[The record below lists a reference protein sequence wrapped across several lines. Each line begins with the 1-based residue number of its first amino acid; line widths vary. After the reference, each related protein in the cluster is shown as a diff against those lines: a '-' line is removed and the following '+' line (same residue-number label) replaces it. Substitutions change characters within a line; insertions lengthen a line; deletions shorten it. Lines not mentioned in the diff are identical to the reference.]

1 MVSLKN
7 RGPLGLN
14 QLTASEASLKLKTG
28 EISSEEL
35 TRDCLDRI
43 QARDGDVLAWD
54 YLNPEYALEQARAL
68 DKLPRRG
75 LLHGIP
81 IGIKDIFDTKD
92 MPTGHGFPPY
102 QGHEFGVDSVCV
114 AQLRDAGMVLLGKTV
129 TTEFACPKPRQTLNP
144 HDPARTPGVSSSGSA
159 ASVADYMVP
168 VANGTQ
174 TGGSVIGPAANC
186 GVYGYKASL
195 DGIDRGGFRHCKKSI
210 DTIGLFARSIDD
222 LILLR
227 RAQTGCN
234 PGQKSGRPRVGI
246 LRAPLWDE
254 AEPAMQKMIE
264 IINDILREAG
274 AIVTDFDLPPLFM
287 DIIPDA
293 AVINAWEASVML
305 KDEIRDHYES
315 FNQHNRERIEWV
327 KGLEVEDYL
336 RAGKK
341 MDIARSEM
349 DQLFYDYDL
358 ILSPSLPGEAPIGLT
373 EVRTAT
379 FARLWTQMYTPS
391 INIPLFEGPNEMP
404 LCFQVVGRRDTDDD
418 TLANAKWV
426 DDQLRSELGNIPVR
440 C

>member
-14 QLTASEASLKLKTG
+14 QLTASEASIKLKTG

-43 QARDGDVLAWD
+43 QAREGDVLAWD

-246 LRAPLWDE
+246 LRAPLCDE

-274 AIVTDFDLPPLFM
+274 AIVTDFDLPPLFL

-293 AVINAWEASVML
+293 AVINAW
-305 KDEIRDHYES
+305 
-315 FNQHNRERIEWV
+315 
-327 KGLEVEDYL
+327 
-336 RAGKK
+336 
-341 MDIARSEM
+341 
-349 DQLFYDYDL
+349 
-358 ILSPSLPGEAPIGLT
+358 
-373 EVRTAT
+373 
-379 FARLWTQMYTPS
+379 
-391 INIPLFEGPNEMP
+391 
-404 LCFQVVGRRDTDDD
+404 
-418 TLANAKWV
+418 
-426 DDQLRSELGNIPVR
+426 
-440 C
+440 

>member
-1 MVSLKN
+1 MVSLKD

-28 EISSEEL
+28 EISSEEI

-43 QARDGDVLAWD
+43 QAREGDILAWD

-68 DKLPRRG
+68 DKSPRRG
-75 LLHGIP
+75 LLHGVP

-102 QGHEFGVDSVCV
+102 QGQKFGVDSVCV

-129 TTEFACPKPRQTLNP
+129 TTEFACPMPRQTLNP

-174 TGGSVIGPAANC
+174 TGGSIIGPAANC

-195 DGIDRGGFRHCKKSI
+195 EGIDRGGFRHCKKSI

-234 PGQKSGRPRVGI
+234 PGQRAVRLRVGI

-264 IINDILREAG
+264 IINDILRAAG
-274 AIVTDFDLPPLFM
+274 AVVTDFDLPPLFM

-293 AVINAWEASVML
+293 AIINAWEASVML

-341 MDIARSEM
+341 LDIARSEM
-349 DQLFYDYDL
+349 DQLFSNWDL
-358 ILSPSLPGEAPIGLT
+358 ILSPSLPGEPPLGLT

-391 INIPLFEGPNEMP
+391 INFPLFEGPNEMP

>member
-43 QARDGDVLAWD
+43 QAREGDVLAWD

-195 DGIDRGGFRHCKKSI
+195 EGIDRGGFRHCKKSI

-234 PGQKSGRPRVGI
+234 PGQKAGRLRVGV

-264 IINDILREAG
+264 IINNILREAG
-274 AIVTDFDLPPLFM
+274 AIITDFDLPPLFT

-327 KGLEVEDYL
+327 KGLEAEDYL

-341 MDIARSEM
+341 LDIARSEM
-349 DQLFYDYDL
+349 DQLFSNWDL
-358 ILSPSLPGEAPIGLT
+358 ILSPSLPGEAPLGLT

-391 INIPLFEGPNEMP
+391 INFPLFEGPNEMP

>member
-43 QARDGDVLAWD
+43 QAREGDVLAWD

-195 DGIDRGGFRHCKKSI
+195 EGIDRGGFRHCKKSI

-234 PGQKSGRPRVGI
+234 PGQKAGRLRVGV

-264 IINDILREAG
+264 IINNILREAG
-274 AIVTDFDLPPLFM
+274 AIITDFDLPPLFT

-341 MDIARSEM
+341 LDIARSEM
-349 DQLFYDYDL
+349 DQLFSNWDL
-358 ILSPSLPGEAPIGLT
+358 ILSPSLPGEAPLGLT

-391 INIPLFEGPNEMP
+391 INFPLFEGPNEMP

>member
-1 MVSLKN
+1 MVSIKN

-43 QARDGDVLAWD
+43 QAREGDVLAWD

-195 DGIDRGGFRHCKKSI
+195 EGIDRGGFRHCKKSI

-234 PGQKSGRPRVGI
+234 PGQKAGRLRVGV

-264 IINDILREAG
+264 IINNILREAG
-274 AIVTDFDLPPLFM
+274 AIITDFDLPPLFT

-327 KGLEVEDYL
+327 KGLEAEDYL

-341 MDIARSEM
+341 LDIARSEM
-349 DQLFYDYDL
+349 DQLFSNWDL
-358 ILSPSLPGEAPIGLT
+358 ILSPSLPGEAPLGLT

-391 INIPLFEGPNEMP
+391 INFPLFEGPNEMP

>member
-43 QARDGDVLAWD
+43 QAREGDVLAWD

-195 DGIDRGGFRHCKKSI
+195 EGIDRGGFRHCKKSI

-234 PGQKSGRPRVGI
+234 PGQKAGRLRVGV

-264 IINDILREAG
+264 IINNILREAG
-274 AIVTDFDLPPLFM
+274 AIITDFDLPPLFT

-358 ILSPSLPGEAPIGLT
+358 ILSPSLPGEAPLGLT

-391 INIPLFEGPNEMP
+391 INFPLFEGPNEMP